1 MENYK
6 MEMERYTLRLANAKE
21 IWNIPKDDPNVTPD
35 ERDGAKKDYM
45 DLLKDPRKS
54 AANSTTSLDIREPVL
69 PYPKNPTDRINN
81 RFEMRFAAAFVQ
93 TSTPPRRRPHELF
106 EYAELMFAKGKEEEE
121 TKHDL
126 ESALKYYKLAQR
138 TQRSWLEA
146 VSGTSF
152 PEPEDDIV
160 ATTQARLEAAL
171 QDTAAEARPDWEVK
185 HEKRFFRDYSVPP
198 AKERKTSGGK
208 QPWRVPSRRPTI
220 PEPAVRPRRRT
231 TKRKVLKEVNEPR
244 AVMLDEIVQAA
255 TPQVSGDM
263 QALLEAK
270 ELQISMLTRQLQAAG
285 CAAISEVVPL
295 DEAKE
300 RLAKAVK
307 VVMGEVE
314 GSATEAEAEIEKWD
328 TFINNHPDQLEAV
341 ENARLQWI
349 NDNQANCLEA
359 LTLSLSFV
367 PEDVFLGT
375 SQSQLAARGL
385 PASLA
390 ARVYATPALWLL
402 RATPDFVARVHDV
415 DLRGK
420 FDFQN
425 LDLVEL
431 MALWARLKDVV
442 FDNDPQKRK
451 AAWKDALFDRLKR
464 MVDNTNLPPRQKRH
478 PVYKDVP
485 DGGPFD
491 PAAPLVAPPT
501 ANSVADTA
509 SSDTASLGDQ
519 FDGGTDTPPPGGL
532 VSQAKAQLR
541 RSSSMKLDDLATPTP
556 LSATQRAIV
565 EKRRS
570 AVSPPGSSSNLLA
583 ELKTSLRKRRGAS
596 DDDDIGDN
604 QRTPGAASS
613 EAATGAASPPRTLLL
628 EELAGTPHPSVESCP
643 RRQLFQP
650 ATPPKAPPSS
660 STARTVPPPA
670 LNFAAEL
677 QQRAAARAARQSVS

>member
-1 MENYK
+1 MRQAPHCRALPEDSN
-6 MEMERYTLRLANAKE
+6 
-21 IWNIPKDDPNVTPD
+21 DDTDMV
-35 ERDGAKKDYM
+35 G
-45 DLLKDPRKS
+45 
-54 AANSTTSLDIREPVL
+54 NSGRVKCRSHNCRNGRIIQPL
-69 PYPKNPTDRINN
+69 P
-81 RFEMRFAAAFVQ
+81 MRFAAAFVQ
-93 TSTPPRRRPHELF
+93 TSAPPRRRPHELF

-152 PEPEDDIV
+152 AEPEDDIV
-160 ATTQARLEAAL
+160 ATTRARLEAAL
-171 QDTAAEARPDWEVK
+171 HDTAVEARPDWEDK
-185 HEKRFFRDYSVPP
+185 DEKRFFRDYSVPP

-208 QPWRVPSRRPTI
+208 QPWRVPSRRPRI
-220 PEPAVRPRRRT
+220 PEPAARPKRRP
-231 TKRKVLKEVNEPR
+231 KRKVLTEVNEPR
-244 AVMLDEIVQAA
+244 AVLLDEVVQAA
-255 TPQVSGDM
+255 VPQMSGDM

-349 NDNQANCLEA
+349 NDHEANCVEA

-375 SQSQLAARGL
+375 SQSQLTARGL
-385 PASLA
+385 PTSLA

-402 RATPDFVARVHDV
+402 RATPEFVARVHDV

-451 AAWKDALFDRLKR
+451 AAWKGALFDRLKR

-491 PAAPLVAPPT
+491 PDAPLVVPHT

-519 FDGGTDTPPPGGL
+519 LDSGTDTPLPGGL

-541 RSSSMKLDDLATPTP
+541 RSSSLKLDDLATPTP
-556 LSATQRAIV
+556 LSAAKRASV

-570 AVSPPGSSSNLLA
+570 AVSPPGSSTNLLA
-583 ELKTSLRKRRGAS
+583 ELKTSLRKRRGANE
-596 DDDDIGDN
+596 DDDIGESLT
-604 QRTPGAASS
+604 TPVS
-613 EAATGAASPPRTLLL
+613 EPTTGAASPPRSLLL
-628 EELAGTPHPSVESCP
+628 EELAGTPHPSVDSFP

-650 ATPPKAPPSS
+650 ATSSKVPTKAP
-660 STARTVPPPA
+660 T

-677 QQRAAARAARQSVS
+677 QQRAAARAARQSAA